1 MTKAKVTDFK
11 QHKANANKGSERGE
25 YMIETS
31 LREVGAWRSVG
42 ADRNGTI
49 GVGNKTTQKWQEI
62 ANPDDVIVVPT
73 DGTKL
78 VIVQRTD
85 LDFDSDDPAVVE
97 RTIKAA
103 YFDNRASEVSMTWD
117 AEQVLADITAGV
129 DLDAMFRHDELDEL
143 LKDLLPKTEGDAEP
157 QIDRAAELNEVWQV
171 RTGDVWA
178 IGDHRLVCG
187 DCTDPAVVAKVMQ
200 EEKADAVVTDPPYG
214 YDKGIEAD
222 ETIGAA
228 ITVYSACMPLCY
240 QAVTDDAWAIV
251 DTPKKYISEFIN
263 ASESSGWKTREPV
276 LHMYRNSMANGVYGT
291 NIFELSFVYSKG
303 KPKVNHR
310 NLNGVD
316 VSRKAG
322 HDNIHPTQKFS
333 QSYQHFI
340 KLFTGDGSVIF
351 DPFLGSGTT
360 LVACQNL
367 GRRGRGCEISPN
379 YCAVILQRM
388 QDAFGLVGVR
398 IDSQVNT

>member
-171 RTGDVWA
+171 KTGDVWE
-178 IGDHRLVCG
+178 IGSHRLVCG

-200 EEKADAVVTDPPYG
+200 GEKAQAVVTDPPYG
-214 YDKGIEAD
+214 VMALGGRRQTHEAKN
-222 ETIGAA
+222 I
-228 ITVYSACMPLCY
+228 
-240 QAVTDDAWAIV
+240 
-251 DTPKKYISEFIN
+251 EFIEN
-263 ASESSGWKTREPV
+263 DDLVGDSLIEFLTQFIDACPVSNESSFYVCYGWKSQAE
-276 LHMYRNSMANGVYGT
+276 
-291 NIFELSFVYSKG
+291 F
-303 KPKVNHR
+303 
-310 NLNGVD
+310 
-316 VSRKAG
+316 
-322 HDNIHPTQKFS
+322 TQA
-333 QSYQHFI
+333 
-340 KLFTGDGSVIF
+340 LRD
-351 DPFLGSGTT
+351 SGLT
-360 LVACQNL
+360 LRATITWVKN
-367 GRRGRGCEISPN
+367 
-379 YCAVILQRM
+379 V
-388 QDAFGLVGVR
+388 FGL
-398 IDSQVNT
+398 SA